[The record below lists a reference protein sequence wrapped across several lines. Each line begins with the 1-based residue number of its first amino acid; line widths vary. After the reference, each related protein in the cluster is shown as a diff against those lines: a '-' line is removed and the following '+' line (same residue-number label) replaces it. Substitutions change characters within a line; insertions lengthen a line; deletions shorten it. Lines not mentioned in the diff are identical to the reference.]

1 MQAFFPEPFT
11 DKEID
16 ILVQYCMVHKE
27 GEPLLTKE
35 KKAQVVEKAKL
46 KNTAT
51 LNEYNKRLRN
61 KHGLVFKGRQ
71 WTLNPILFIP
81 DGTKELQL
89 LIVVKDNA
97 LARQDI

>member
-11 DKEID
+11 NKEIE
-16 ILVQYCMVHKE
+16 ILVQYCMVYKDGETLLSKE
-27 GEPLLTKE
+27 N
-35 KKAQVVEKAKL
+35 KAKVVEKSKL
-46 KNTAT
+46 KSIAT

-71 WTLNPILFIP
+71 WTLNPILYIP
-81 DGTKELQL
+81 DSAKELQL

-97 LARQDI
+97 LARKDL